1 MEKPSDMA
9 AAEELFSL
17 YDACRLCPRLCG
29 ANRNAGKT
37 GYCGMTASLT
47 AARAALHM
55 WEEPCI
61 SGSAGSGTVFFSGCS
76 LQCIFCQNRTISAG
90 RSGKEISKDRLADIF
105 LELQDKGAL
114 NINLVTGAHYIPHII
129 HALDRAKKQGLRIP
143 VLYNSSGYERVETL
157 KLLEG
162 YVDIYLPDF
171 KYMDPQLAEDYSNA
185 PDYPEAAKKAIREML
200 RQTGEPVFDD
210 RGMMQRGVIVRHLL
224 LPGHVRDSK
233 QIVDYL
239 HNTFGDRIYIS
250 LMSQYTPMEHMKHD
264 PLLGRRVTKRE
275 YERLVDHAVSIGVT
289 NGFIQDRKV
298 AEESFIPSFDG
309 EGVRD

>member
-90 RSGKEISKDRLADIF
+90 RSGKEISEDRLADIF

-157 KLLEG
+157 KLLKG

-171 KYMDPQLAEDYSNA
+171 KYMDPDLAAKFSGA
-185 PDYPEAAKKAIREML
+185 RDYPDAAKSAIREMV
-200 RQTGEPVFDD
+200 RQTGPCIFDPD
-210 RGMMQRGVIVRHLL
+210 GKILRGTVVRHLILPMHTKDSLRVVEYL
-224 LPGHVRDSK
+224 LKTYGG
-233 QIVDYL
+233 Q
-239 HNTFGDRIYIS
+239 IYIS
-250 LMSQYTPMEHMKHD
+250 LMNQYTPPD
-264 PLLGRRVTKRE
+264 QPLPAPELNRRVTDRE
-275 YERLVDHAVSIGVT
+275 YEKVLSKALELGLV
-289 NGFIQDRKV
+289 NGFFQEGKT
-298 AEESFIPSFDG
+298 AEESFIPAFDN
-309 EGVRD
+309 EGV

>member
-143 VLYNSSGYERVETL
+143 VVYNSSGYERVETL

-162 YVDIYLPDF
+162 CVDIYLPDF
-171 KYMDPQLAEDYSNA
+171 KYMDPDLAAKFSGA
-185 PDYPEAAKKAIREML
+185 RDYPASAKAAIREMV
-200 RQTGEPVFDD
+200 RQTGPCVFDQD
-210 RGMMQRGVIVRHLL
+210 GKIIRGTVVRHLILPMHTKDSRRVVEYL
-224 LPGHVRDSK
+224 LKTYGG
-233 QIVDYL
+233 Q
-239 HNTFGDRIYIS
+239 IYIS
-250 LMSQYTPMEHMKHD
+250 LMNQYTPPD
-264 PLLGRRVTKRE
+264 QPLPAPELNRRVTDRE
-275 YERLVDHAVSIGVT
+275 YEKVLSKALELGLV
-289 NGFIQDRKV
+289 NGFFQEGKT
-298 AEESFIPSFDG
+298 AEESFIPAFDN
-309 EGVRD
+309 EGV

>member
-143 VLYNSSGYERVETL
+143 VVYNSSGYERVETL

-162 YVDIYLPDF
+162 CVDIYLPDF
-171 KYMDPQLAEDYSNA
+171 KYMDPDLAAKVSGA
-185 PDYPEAAKKAIREML
+185 RDYPASAKAAIREMV
-200 RQTGEPVFDD
+200 RQTGPCVFDQD
-210 RGMMQRGVIVRHLL
+210 GKIIRGTVVRHLILPMHTKDSRRVVEYL
-224 LPGHVRDSK
+224 LKTYGG
-233 QIVDYL
+233 Q
-239 HNTFGDRIYIS
+239 IYIS
-250 LMSQYTPMEHMKHD
+250 LMNQYTPPD
-264 PLLGRRVTKRE
+264 QPLPAPELNRRVTDRE
-275 YERLVDHAVSIGVT
+275 YEKVLSKALELGLV
-289 NGFIQDRKV
+289 NGFFQEGKT
-298 AEESFIPSFDG
+298 AEESFIPAFDN
-309 EGVRD
+309 EGV

>member
-1 MEKPSDMA
+1 MDHTYLLKKCM
-9 AAEELFSL
+9 
-17 YDACRLCPRLCG
+17 LCPRECGAARLDGEPGLCG
-29 ANRNAGKT
+29 MSADI
-37 GYCGMTASLT
+37 YV
-47 AARAALHM
+47 ARAALHM

-61 SGSAGSGTVFFSGCS
+61 SGKEGSGTVFFTGCS
-76 LQCIFCQNRTISAG
+76 LGCVYCQNQAIARELRGTKVTAG
-90 RSGKEISKDRLADIF
+90 RLAEIYLS
-105 LELQDKGAL
+105 LQEKGAN
-114 NINLVTGAHYIPHII
+114 NINLVTAEHYVPQVCDSL
-129 HALDRAKKQGLRIP
+129 AAAKAQGLRIP
-143 VLYNSSGYERVETL
+143 VVYNSGGYEKVETL
-157 KLLEG
+157 QYLEG
-162 YVDIYLPDF
+162 LVDVYLPDF

-264 PLLGRRVTKRE
+264 PLLSRRVTKRE

-289 NGFIQDRKV
+289 NGYIQDRKV

-309 EGVRD
+309 EGVRT